1 MASTSNT
8 MLNKNG
14 KNGPPCLISDLG
26 ENAFSFS
33 LLSMILAVGLSYMA
47 FIILG
52 YVHSIPTLWRDFT
65 INGS

>member
-14 KNGPPCLISDLG
+14 KSGAPCLISVLG

-33 LLSMILAVGLSYMA
+33 LLSMILAIGLSYMT
-47 FIILG
+47 FMLG
-52 YVHSIPTLWRDFT
+52 CVHSILA
-65 INGS
+65 